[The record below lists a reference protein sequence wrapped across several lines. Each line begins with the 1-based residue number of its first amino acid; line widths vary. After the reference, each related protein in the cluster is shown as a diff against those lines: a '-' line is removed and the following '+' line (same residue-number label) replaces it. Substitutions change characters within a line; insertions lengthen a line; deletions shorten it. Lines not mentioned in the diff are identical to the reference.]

1 MKTIFAKSV
10 PGRSA
15 WKIDS
20 DAPTAAQMLPAD
32 LLRKEPPRLPQCSE
46 LDVVRHFTNL
56 SKLNYSVDA
65 NFYPLG
71 SCTMKYNPKFTE
83 YIAGLPGF
91 ARLHPML
98 AQLSRGTGLHA
109 GRVAMPL

>member
-10 PGRSA
+10 PGRCA
-15 WKIDS
+15 WEIES
-20 DAPTAAQMLPAD
+20 EAPKAAQMLPAN
-32 LLRKEPPRLPQCSE
+32 LLRKAPPRLPECSE
-46 LDVVRHFTNL
+46 LDVVRHFTGL

-83 YIAGLPGF
+83 
-91 ARLHPML
+91 
-98 AQLSRGTGLHA
+98 
-109 GRVAMPL
+109 

>member
-1 MKTIFAKSV
+1 
-10 PGRSA
+10 
-15 WKIDS
+15 
-20 DAPTAAQMLPAD
+20 
-32 LLRKEPPRLPQCSE
+32 
-46 LDVVRHFTNL
+46 
-56 SKLNYSVDA
+56 
-65 NFYPLG
+65 
-71 SCTMKYNPKFTE
+71 MKYNPKFTE